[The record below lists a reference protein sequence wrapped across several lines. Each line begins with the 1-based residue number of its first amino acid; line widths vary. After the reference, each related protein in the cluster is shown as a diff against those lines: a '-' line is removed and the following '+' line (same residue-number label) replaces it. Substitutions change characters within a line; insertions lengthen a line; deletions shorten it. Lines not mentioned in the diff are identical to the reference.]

1 LLKNHEETKGNM
13 RDSVIIVRLRS
24 VAIAFFI
31 FTSIF
36 LIVPSYASAF
46 SLSDIPLIGFMFTK
60 PVSSNLSIKKQ
71 VALVGNDNFSD
82 SLFDVAQDEAI
93 VFKVTVT
100 NNSSAIF
107 NDIVVIESPSENIS
121 MSETKIDIARLNRN
135 ETKEILIEATTNA
148 RNISVSEQKCAMNIA
163 NLLYKDELAT
173 SDSAEVCITNKLD
186 SFGKVLG
193 VQSILGSNSPST
205 GIFDEIGFIAIPLLT
220 FMAGLAL
227 YLISLILEFRLL

>member
-1 LLKNHEETKGNM
+1 M

-71 VALVGNDNFSD
+71 VALVG
-82 SLFDVAQDEAI
+82 I

-173 SDSAEVCITNKLD
+173 SDSAEVCITNKLN

>member
-1 LLKNHEETKGNM
+1 
-13 RDSVIIVRLRS
+13 
-24 VAIAFFI
+24 
-31 FTSIF
+31 
-36 LIVPSYASAF
+36 
-46 SLSDIPLIGFMFTK
+46 MFTK

-121 MSETKIDIARLNRN
+121 MSETKIDIALLNRN

-173 SDSAEVCITNKLD
+173 SDSAEVCITNKLN